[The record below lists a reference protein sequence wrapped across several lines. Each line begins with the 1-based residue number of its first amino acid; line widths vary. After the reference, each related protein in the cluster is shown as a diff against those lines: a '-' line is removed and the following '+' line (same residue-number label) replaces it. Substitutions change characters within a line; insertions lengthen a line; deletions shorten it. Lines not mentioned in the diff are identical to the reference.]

1 MKLTIFGKEVLTIE
15 KAAAPQ
21 PQPLTTTNNSP
32 TYNKCTFGQPMPV
45 VIRQPHPGGERLD
58 RDNLKVI
65 AEAVAERTGFEK
77 EFIERVLRALEE
89 ID

>member
-1 MKLTIFGKEVLTIE
+1 MKIRIFGKEVIEIE

-21 PQPLTTTNNSP
+21 PQPLTSNSP
-32 TYNKCTFGQPMPV
+32 TYNNCTFGQPFPV
-45 VIRQPHPGGERLD
+45 MLQHPGAVKLD
-58 RDNLKVI
+58 RDKLQVI
-65 AEAVAERTGFEK
+65 AEAVAEKTGFER